1 MEKVHLSNTYKIDC
15 KDMRTDV
22 GSWGREREERI
33 NEETVDGASTTG
45 AGKKTQESQRR
56 AWRQ

>member
-1 MEKVHLSNTYKIDC
+1 M
-15 KDMRTDV
+15 

-56 AWRQ
+56 AWRQLSETMDSRVGM